1 MTEELEYLKLSGLCQ
16 RRHGLDTYFIFNVCV
31 FFFWSGFLWYLLC
44 AAQVHC
50 IKMQRTRTGETDDLR
65 NSIKWNCLLCKV
77 LCKVKSKLKPPYPK
91 SSVGPE
97 PIWLRLKS
105 NFIGFVFCAQVV
117 KTIFNFFLLCKYRDL
132 RESRLRFDSVGTDMK
147 RKENQIRELQQR
159 LENSEG
165 CKSSFHYSKFRTCSQ
180 LLIQAL
186 TYIILSST
194 ILW

>member
-1 MTEELEYLKLSGLCQ
+1 MQIQFLMFAVL
-16 RRHGLDTYFIFNVCV
+16 V
-31 FFFWSGFLWYLLC
+31 FGFVLI
-44 AAQVHC
+44 AFAQVHC
-50 IKMQRTRTGETDDLR
+50 IRMQRTRIGETDDLR
-65 NSIKWNCLLCKV
+65 NSIKWNCLRCKV

-91 SSVGPE
+91 SSVGPG

-105 NFIGFVFCAQVV
+105 NFIYFCFCSAFLLQQC
-117 KTIFNFFLLCKYRDL
+117 FFLWLVAYYKYTILFCVHRRDL
-132 RESRLRFDSVGTDMK
+132 RETRLRYDSVGSDMK
-147 RKENQIRELQQR
+147 RKENQIRDLQQR

-165 CKSSFHYSKFRTCSQ
+165 CKSSFKYSKFRTCSQ